1 MLKLKSLAVA
11 AALFA
16 AGAAGATTTLN
27 AGSYSVTY
35 DQTTSSF
42 GSISSWF
49 SSGSTVGFEWSV
61 DPSVNVTSVGGAAAT
76 ATFAIPDFTI
86 TVNPG
91 YSLSGAIGASLG
103 NIVYFLNGSG
113 ATASVTGTGSVSVD
127 GGATVTQ
134 PSTALNQTVVTPS
147 FGYFSGTQLIPAGAF
162 SSVAVTGA
170 SITLTASGGSF
181 ASIGAQ
187 PQNKLKFEFTAQAVP
202 EPETYAL
209 MLAGLGAIGM
219 MVRRRQ
225 SR

>member
-1 MLKLKSLAVA
+1 MLKLKSLAAA
-11 AALFA
+11 AALCA
-16 AGAAGATTTLN
+16 AGVAGATTTLN
-27 AGSYSVTY
+27 AVSYSVTY
-35 DQTTSSF
+35 DETTSSF

-49 SSGSTVGFEWSV
+49 TSGNSVGFEWSV

-91 YSLSGAIGASLG
+91 YALSGAIGASLG
-103 NIVYFLNGSG
+103 NIVYFLNGTG

-127 GGATVTQ
+127 GGATMTQ

-170 SITLTASGGSF
+170 SITLAASGGSF

-187 PQNKLKFEFTAQAVP
+187 PQNKLKIEFTAQAVP

-225 SR
+225 TR